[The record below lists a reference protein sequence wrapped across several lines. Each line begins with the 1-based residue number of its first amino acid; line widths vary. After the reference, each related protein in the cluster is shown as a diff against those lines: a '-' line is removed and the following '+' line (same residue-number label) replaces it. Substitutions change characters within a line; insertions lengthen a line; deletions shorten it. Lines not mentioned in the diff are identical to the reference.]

1 MSQSCHGCQFFR
13 EEAMWIV
20 YLVVI
25 LVGLVFGA
33 LSLVSLE
40 AEA

>member
-1 MSQSCHGCQFFR
+1 MSQRCRRCPVFE

-25 LVGLVFGA
+25 LVGVVFGA